1 MSSSTAISQQMSS
14 VIDKKLLSTAVS
26 TSTSVNC
33 ENMSSYTSS
42 QQTGDLYFQPANRP
56 ASFIAPKQTNFTF
69 NVKTDSV
76 ASFVN
81 GNATNVIKHIEVLI
95 GGSVVETIQNVN
107 GFSSLVTDNSSG
119 ERSKTLGSMLH
130 ASSETEVKEGADLT
144 QTHRCVVA
152 LNSSILGLLA
162 EDYYPIQNTQTRL
175 RLVMETSADALLAPT
190 GTPHYQITDMALQ
203 FNVISTTPEIYN
215 RIVQEA
221 GGVFKLHSTGVT
233 CYTSSTMNLQNSQH
247 SIAIPCINESI
258 KSILTTYRLS
268 SSINNYTRNTFD
280 RINPGLIKYH
290 YMIGGM
296 SVPSL
301 PILCGSQTE
310 VFSGEA
316 FSNLVRSFHS
326 AHDVSF
332 TPCYTKAQYDDL
344 TGTTGKGSFVQG
356 IDFTEANS
364 DLMSNVSNGSTPIF
378 LELQTR
384 TGLPST
390 PITVESY
397 VTYDLIVYIS
407 AVDGSVVV
415 SR

>member
-1 MSSSTAISQQMSS
+1 MST
-14 VIDKKLLSTAVS
+14 
-26 TSTSVNC
+26 
-33 ENMSSYTSS
+33 YTSS
-42 QQTGDLYFQPANRP
+42 GQTGDLYFPIITAKN
-56 ASFIAPKQTNFTF
+56 SFAAPKQTNFVF
-69 NVKTDSV
+69 NVITDAP

-81 GNATNVIKHIEVLI
+81 GHAGNIIKHVEVLI
-95 GGSVVETIQNVN
+95 GGTVVETIQNVN

-130 ASSETEVKEGADLT
+130 GASETETKVGADLT
-144 QTHRCVVA
+144 TKIRCSVA
-152 LNSSILGLLA
+152 LTSSILGLLA
-162 EDYYPIQNTQTRL
+162 EDYFPLETGGVRL
-175 RLVMETSADALLAPT
+175 RVTMETSADALLAAT
-190 GTPHYQITDMALQ
+190 GAPNYTLTDMSLQ
-203 FNVISTTPEIYN
+203 ISKLTTTPEIYR
-215 RIVQEA
+215 RIVQES

-233 CYTSSTMNLQNSQH
+233 CYTSASMNLQNSQH
-247 SIAIPCINESI
+247 SIAVPATNESI

-280 RINPGLIKYH
+280 RLNPGLIKYH
-290 YMIGGM
+290 NMIGGS

-310 VFSGEA
+310 AYSGES

-332 TPCYTKAQYDDL
+332 TPCYSKAQYEDL
-344 TGTTGKGSFVQG
+344 TGTTGKGSFIQG

-384 TGLPST
+384 TGLGSI

-407 AVDGSVVV
+407 AADGRVVV
-415 SR
+415 SM